1 MIAAMKRNVDT
12 QLILNPHDICPD
24 SPIGV
29 FDSGVGGVS
38 VLRDMA
44 RLLPKEKFVYYGD
57 NKNAPYGTKTEEE
70 IRALALNVTSE
81 LLEYNIKALVVA
93 CNTATSAA
101 IIQLREKLSI
111 PVVGMEPALKPASKL
126 WHGGQVLVL
135 ATPATLRQNKFQH
148 LYELYGQNAVI
159 QPCAGLMEFAERG
172 EMEGEG
178 IDRYLAECFGPYKNI
193 QIDAAVLGCTHYV
206 FLKRAIAKALPGVPL
221 IDGNDGTARRLE
233 FLLKE
238 RKLLREEGEG
248 SVCFMTSGEE
258 AVYLPRME
266 MLFHTPI

>member
-1 MIAAMKRNVDT
+1 MVHSVDT
-12 QLILNPHDICPD
+12 QLTLNPQEICAD

-44 RLLPKEKFVYYGD
+44 RLLPHERFIYYGD
-57 NKNAPYGTKTEEE
+57 NKNAPYGTKNEEE
-70 IRALALNVTSE
+70 IRALAMHVADVLTDMNV
-81 LLEYNIKALVVA
+81 KALVVA

-101 IIQLREKLSI
+101 IVQLREKLSI

-135 ATPATLRQNKFQH
+135 ATPATLKQNKFQH

-178 IDRYLAECFGPYKNI
+178 IEHYLKECLAPYRDI

-206 FLKRAIAKALPGVPL
+206 FLKKAIAKVLLGVPL

-233 FLLKE
+233 FLLRE
-238 RKLLREEGEG
+238 RSLLKAEGEG
-248 SVCFMTSGEE
+248 GVRFMTSGAED
-258 AVYLPRME
+258 VYLPRME

>member
-1 MIAAMKRNVDT
+1 MIQNVDM
-12 QLILNPHDICPD
+12 QLISDPHGICPD

-38 VLRDMA
+38 VLRDMV
-44 RLLPKEKFVYYGD
+44 RMLPKEKFIYYGD
-57 NKNAPYGTKTEEE
+57 NKNAPYGTRSEEE
-70 IRALALNVTSE
+70 IRALAMNVTGK
-81 LLEYNIKALVVA
+81 LLESGIKALVVA

-126 WHGGQVLVL
+126 WHGGRVLVL

-178 IDRYLAECFGPYKNI
+178 IDAYLAECLEAYRGT
-193 QIDAAVLGCTHYV
+193 QIDSAVLGCTHYV
-206 FLKRAIAKALPGVPL
+206 FLKKAIAKALPGVPL
-221 IDGNDGTARRLE
+221 VDGNDGTARRLE
-233 FLLKE
+233 FLLNE
-238 RKLLREEGEG
+238 RGLLRQTGEG
-248 SVCFMTSGEE
+248 SVTFLTSGEE
-258 AVYLPRME
+258 SVYLPRMK
-266 MLFHTPI
+266 MLFNTPI